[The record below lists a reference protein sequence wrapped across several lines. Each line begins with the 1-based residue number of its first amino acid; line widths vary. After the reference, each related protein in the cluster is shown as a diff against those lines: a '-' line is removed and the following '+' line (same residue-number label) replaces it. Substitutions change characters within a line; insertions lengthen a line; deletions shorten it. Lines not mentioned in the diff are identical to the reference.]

1 MTAPIVEGF
10 SVSHA
15 AILNGTSGA
24 ELADIYGVRSGSLD
38 LDTSSFD
45 NSGDDAV
52 LSTWTWF
59 NYANLTID
67 SGYVPFELISTL
79 TGAAITSS
87 GTAPDDYWSMDLW
100 NEDALN
106 TIARP
111 VLIRVPSKD
120 NTGAV
125 RALDFVLYK
134 VQFDPI
140 KFTGPQ
146 YKDGLVLNYSGKALL
161 SDKDEKGGALAKKSI
176 GRLVSRP
183 RD

>member
-1 MTAPIVEGF
+1 M
-10 SVSHA
+10 SHA
-15 AILNGTSGA
+15 AILDGTTGA

-45 NSGDDAV
+45 NTGDDAV

-59 NYANLTID
+59 NYATLTID
-67 SGYVPFELISTL
+67 SGFIPFSLISTL
-79 TGAAITSS
+79 TGAPLTSS
-87 GTAPDDYWSMDLW
+87 GTAPDDYWSMTLW
-100 NEDALN
+100 DEDALN

-120 NTGAV
+120 STGAI
-125 RALDFVLYK
+125 RSLDFILYK

-146 YKDGLVLNYSGKALL
+146 YKDGLVLNYSGKALI
-161 SDKDEKGGALAKKSI
+161 SDKDEVGADLSKRAI
-176 GRLVSRP
+176 GRLISRP
-183 RD
+183 RA